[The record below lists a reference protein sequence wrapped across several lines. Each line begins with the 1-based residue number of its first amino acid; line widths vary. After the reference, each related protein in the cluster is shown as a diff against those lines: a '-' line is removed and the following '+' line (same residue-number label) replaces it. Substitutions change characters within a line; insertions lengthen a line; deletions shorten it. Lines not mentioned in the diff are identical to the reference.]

1 MKYPKVVVN
10 RKGVEKVLKRYLWL
24 TLDEV
29 KSAKSQLEQI
39 PKGSLVSLYS
49 EEGYFLAQGYFNP
62 KVKYCIKVLC
72 REDVPI
78 DKEFFAKAFKR
89 ALNLRR
95 ELYPGEVAF
104 RLIFSEGDFLPGLI
118 VDVFD
123 KVAVVQVYTL
133 GMEKL
138 LSHIISALREVLE
151 PSSVV
156 LKNDAQ
162 KRKEEGL
169 SLYTEVAWGCVDEPL
184 LVEMD
189 GIKFLIP
196 VLSGQKT
203 GFFLDQRDAR
213 RYLAKLSQG
222 KEALDLYSYVGGFS
236 FYALKGGAKRVILV
250 DRSQA
255 ALDLAE
261 EIAKLNGFSEKV
273 VLIKEDVL
281 NYLKN
286 PSFLADVVIVDPP
299 AFIKSKGDLD
309 QGLKLYDTLYF
320 SCLRLFAERCGF
332 LALFSCSHFL
342 AEETQEEIIKRSL
355 AKLGFRGRIIKKLN
369 QAQDHPINPMVK
381 ETHYLK
387 GRVLYLENS

>member
-1 MKYPKVVVN
+1 MNYPRVILTKE
-10 RKGVEKVLKRYLWL
+10 GVGKVLKGYLWL
-24 TLDEV
+24 TLNEV
-29 KSAKSQLEQI
+29 KSVKALLENI
-39 PKGSLVSLYS
+39 SAGSLVSLYS
-49 EEGYFLAQGYFNP
+49 EEGYFLAQAYFNP
-62 KVKYCIKVLC
+62 KVRYCIKVLC

-78 DKEFFAKAFKR
+78 DGEFFAKAFKR

-104 RLIFSEGDFLPGLI
+104 RLIYSEGDFLPGLI
-118 VDVFD
+118 VDVYE

-133 GMEKL
+133 GMENL
-138 LSHIISALREVLE
+138 LSEILSAIKKVLE
-151 PSSVV
+151 PSCVV

-169 SLYTEVAWGCVDEPL
+169 SLYTEVAWGKVDDPL

-213 RYLAKLSQG
+213 RYLARLSQG
-222 KEALDLYSYVGGFS
+222 KEVLDLYSYVGGFS
-236 FYALKGGAKRVILV
+236 FYALKGGAKRAILV
-250 DRSQA
+250 DRSQT

-261 EIAKLNGFSEKV
+261 GIAKLNGFSEKV

-281 NYLKN
+281 KYLKN
-286 PSFLADVVIVDPP
+286 PSFLADLVIADPP
-299 AFIKSKGDLD
+299 AFIKSKGYLD

-342 AEETQEEIIKRSL
+342 SEETQEEIIKKGL
-355 AKLGFRGRIIKKLN
+355 AKLGLRGRIIKKLT
-369 QAQDHPINPMVK
+369 QAADHPINPMVK
-381 ETHYLK
+381 ETYYLK
-387 GRVLYLENS
+387 GRVVYLEN

>member
-1 MKYPKVVVN
+1 MNYPRVILTKE
-10 RKGVEKVLKRYLWL
+10 GVGKVLKGYLWL
-24 TLDEV
+24 TLNEV
-29 KSAKSQLEQI
+29 KSVKALLENI
-39 PKGSLVSLYS
+39 SAGSLVSLYS
-49 EEGYFLAQGYFNP
+49 EEGYFLAQAYFNP
-62 KVKYCIKVLC
+62 KVRYCIKVLC

-78 DKEFFAKAFKR
+78 DGEFFAKAFKR

-104 RLIFSEGDFLPGLI
+104 RLIYSEGDFLPGLI
-118 VDVFD
+118 VDVYE

-133 GMEKL
+133 GMENL
-138 LSHIISALREVLE
+138 LSEILSAIKKVLE
-151 PSSVV
+151 PSCVV

-169 SLYTEVAWGCVDEPL
+169 SLYTEVAWGKVDDPL

-213 RYLAKLSQG
+213 RYLARLSQG
-222 KEALDLYSYVGGFS
+222 KEVLDLYSYVGGFS
-236 FYALKGGAKRVILV
+236 FYALKGGANRAILV
-250 DRSQA
+250 DRSQT

-261 EIAKLNGFSEKV
+261 GIAKLNGFSEKV

-281 NYLKN
+281 KYLKN
-286 PSFLADVVIVDPP
+286 PSFLADLVIADPP
-299 AFIKSKGDLD
+299 AFIKSKGYLD

-342 AEETQEEIIKRSL
+342 SEETQEEIIKKGL
-355 AKLGFRGRIIKKLN
+355 AKLGLRGRIIKKLT
-369 QAQDHPINPMVK
+369 QAADHPINPMVK
-381 ETHYLK
+381 ETYYLK
-387 GRVLYLENS
+387 GRVVYLEN